1 VTDFWANVGH
11 DRWGWDGLAC
21 YWLGWFVDGA
31 QGTATV
37 PKVDINFNGNV
48 NGTHDVIV
56 GQQINLTTTP
66 FPANGT
72 VTDSQWT
79 VTGGNSDR
87 IAKYVVN
94 FTNSASPTSAT
105 VTNLTTLGEAS
116 VSFYWI
122 SEGNGRTVQY
132 SAKINGK
139 SINRTITFNVK
150 RPTASITA
158 TASTTN
164 IGVDS
169 VTQDTEL
176 RLGNPDATPGITF
189 TRSLT
194 VPQGFSGETQWVQV
208 FTQKS
213 ATVTING
220 QTGSLTL
227 VGLDDVYPYPLD
239 SNATA
244 QNGKTSDT
252 PGFVLNSVTAAAVDF
267 RATMWLMFKPSN
279 LQGTSIW
286 VPLRQL
292 SWVWKA
298 GAALNNSGWSV
309 TSQTNPGPS
318 SDANSVAH
326 PVWTKNSNTP

>member
-1 VTDFWANVGH
+1 MANM
-11 DRWGWDGLAC
+11 
-21 YWLGWFVDGA
+21 
-31 QGTATV
+31 T
-37 PKVDINFNGNV
+37 
-48 NGTHDVIV
+48 
-56 GQQINLTTTP
+56 
-66 FPANGT
+66 
-72 VTDSQWT
+72 
-79 VTGGNSDR
+79 
-87 IAKYVVN
+87 
-94 FTNSASPTSAT
+94 
-105 VTNLTTLGEAS
+105 S
-116 VSFYWI
+116 VS
-122 SEGNGRTVQY
+122 SMTM
-132 SAKINGK
+132 
-139 SINRTITFNVK
+139 
-150 RPTASITA
+150 
-158 TASTTN
+158 STTN

-189 TRSLT
+189 TRSIT

-252 PGFVLNSVTAAAVDF
+252 PGFVLNSVTAASVDF

-309 TSQTNPGPS
+309 TSQTNPGPL